1 MLARGYGLA
10 NMEDREPV
18 QADSLFRIASISK
31 PITAVATLRLV
42 ENGQLDLEERVF
54 EILDEYQAPERTEP
68 DPRLSEITVRHLLQH
83 SGGWDRDRSFDPMYI
98 PSRIETTLGVR
109 KPVSCPDVI
118 TYMMGQPL
126 DFAPGTEYAYSNF
139 GYCLLGRVIER
150 VTGRPYEEYV
160 KEDILFPLGIDRMTI
175 GGTLAGDRLEGE
187 ATYYGYAGQGLARSA
202 MPGTPDRVPWAYGG
216 FHMGTKDANG
226 GWVASAIDL
235 VRFAV
240 SVDGSRPPTALQPD
254 TVSQM
259 IGRPDLSRWEASAHY
274 YGMGWEIRPLR
285 GDANWWHFGSMPG
298 SKSLLV
304 RTYYGF
310 TWAALFNS
318 RPQNAGAFILEVG
331 QLMGQAVESVNQW
344 PEEDLFPS
352 FGYPIAK
359 S

>member
-10 NMEDREPV
+10 NVKDGSPV

-31 PITAVATLRLV
+31 PITAVATLRLM
-42 ENGQLDLEERVF
+42 ESGQLDLDERVF
-54 EILDEYQAPERTEP
+54 EILDEYQGTEGTEP
-68 DPRLSEITVRHLLQH
+68 DAKLGEITVRHLLQH
-83 SGGWDRDRSFDPMYI
+83 SGGWNRDRSFDPMFI
-98 PSRIETTLGVR
+98 SRRVESTLGVPR
-109 KPVSCPDVI
+109 PASCPDVI

-150 VTGRPYEEYV
+150 TTGKPYQDHV
-160 KEDILFPLGIDRMTI
+160 KEEVLLPLGITRMTI
-175 GGTLAGDRLEGE
+175 GGTLAEDRLEGE
-187 ATYYGYAGQGLARSA
+187 VKYYGHAGQSLVRSA
-202 MPGTPDRVPWAYGG
+202 MPRTPDRVPEHYGG
-216 FHMGTKDANG
+216 FHLETMDAHG

-259 IGRPDLSRWEASAHY
+259 IGRPDLSRWEANAHY

-304 RTYYGF
+304 RTYYGL

-318 RPQNAGAFILEVG
+318 RPQNAGAFILEVDR
-331 QLMGQAVESVNQW
+331 LMGQAVESVNQW

-352 FGYPIAK
+352 FGYP
-359 S
+359 